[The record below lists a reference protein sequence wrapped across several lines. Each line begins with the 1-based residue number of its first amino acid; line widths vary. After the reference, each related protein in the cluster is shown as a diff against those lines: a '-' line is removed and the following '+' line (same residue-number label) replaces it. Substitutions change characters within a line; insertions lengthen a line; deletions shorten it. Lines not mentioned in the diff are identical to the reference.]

1 MPTDSAFPENLPR
14 HGSAYHRRRWY
25 ALLILS
31 LSLMLVIMDGTIVN
45 VAIPSIVRNF
55 DASFRD
61 AEWVNTI
68 YSLVYAAT
76 LILWGKIGDQYG
88 RRLLFLIGVVLF
100 GLGSALV
107 GASSSI
113 TMLIAMRALQGIG
126 AGILSPSTLSIV
138 TTTFRGKERGIAFGV
153 WGATAGV
160 AAALGPL
167 LGGWVID
174 NATWLVDEFGSWRW
188 AFYINIPVV
197 VVAFFGS
204 LWAIRESRDEH
215 TKHYFDVLGTV
226 VGGLGLAAVVFGIIE
241 GQTYGWWKPDEVFA
255 VSGWEWPSQSISI
268 VPVSILVGA
277 ILLAI
282 FTWYERRLERR
293 GSEPLFEFSLL
304 RFRSFRYGMITG
316 LIVNLGEIGI
326 LFAITLFLQGTKGLT
341 AFDTGVALL
350 PLAALAF
357 VAAPLAGAFSQRLG
371 PKWIVTTG
379 MVVEVIALLIL
390 SIIITPDVRV
400 RSVALMLGVYGLGL
414 GLAIAQL
421 TNLVLYDIPPD
432 KSGIASGGNSTI
444 RQVGAA
450 LGIAIIGTV
459 LTTSIEHNLDDEFQ
473 ASDLSPQVLAMQ
485 NVFLEMAKQPVN
497 FDFEAMMVESMPPG
511 MGGMPAGAAGG
522 ETPAH
527 PGAGDAP
534 PQGNEGNPAA
544 GAPPGMPSADALRAE
559 GRELGAIVEAA
570 RSEGMSTAAL
580 AAAIFVGLGALSSLL
595 LPNPKESPEERTAA
609 H

>member
-1 MPTDSAFPENLPR
+1 MSPETIPSTISESE
-14 HGSAYHRRRWY
+14 HHRRRWY

-31 LSLMLVIMDGTIVN
+31 LSLMLVIMDSTIVN

-55 DASFRD
+55 DATFRD

-88 RRLLFLIGVVLF
+88 RRLLFLIGVALF

-113 TMLIAMRALQGIG
+113 AMLIAMRALQGVG
-126 AGILSPSTLSIV
+126 AAILSPSTLSIV
-138 TTTFRGKERGIAFGV
+138 TTTFRGKERGIAFGI

-174 NATWLVDEFGSWRW
+174 HATWLVDENGSWRW
-188 AFYINIPVV
+188 AFYINIPIVV
-197 VVAFFGS
+197 AAFFGS

-215 TKHYFDVLGTV
+215 TRHYFDFLGTL

-241 GQTYGWWKPDEVFA
+241 GQVYGWWKPDGVFT
-255 VSGWEWPSQSISI
+255 VFGWEWPSQSISI
-268 VPVSILVGA
+268 VPVSIVAGV

-282 FTWYERRLERR
+282 FTWYELRLERK
-293 GSEPLFEFSLL
+293 GSEPLFEFGLL
-304 RFRSFRYGMITG
+304 RFRSFRFGMITG

-326 LFAITLFLQGTKGLT
+326 LFAVTLFLQGTKGLS

-350 PLAALAF
+350 PLAAMAF
-357 VAAPLAGAFSQRLG
+357 VGAPLAGSFSQRLG

-379 MVVEVIALLIL
+379 MALEVFALLML
-390 SIIITPDVRV
+390 SVAITPEVSV
-400 RSVALMLGVYGLGL
+400 TSVAIILGVYGLGL

-421 TNLVLYDIPPD
+421 TNLVLYDIPPA

-459 LTTSIEHNLDDEFQ
+459 LTTSLERQFDNEFQ
-473 ASDLSPQVLAMQ
+473 ASDSLSPQVVAMRE
-485 NVFLEMAKQPVN
+485 VYLEMAKQPVD
-497 FDFEAMMVESMPPG
+497 FDFEAMLAAGPPPG
-511 MGGMPAGAAGG
+511 MGGMSAG
-522 ETPAH
+522 TN
-527 PGAGDAP
+527 PGAGDMP
-534 PQGNEGNPAA
+534 PHTGESSPVASP
-544 GAPPGMPSADALRAE
+544 PPGMPSPDELRAQ
-559 GRELGAIVEAA
+559 GRELGQIVEDA

-580 AAAIFVGLGALSSLL
+580 VAAIFVGLGAISSLL
-595 LPNPKESPEERTAA
+595 LPNPKESPEERAAGEVQVAA